1 MIGMAFCHLCNIS
14 SGSTKLHNKPWHK
27 AGFVVVV
34 KLIKKINISNL
45 SGELTEKDVK
55 KAL

>member
-1 MIGMAFCHLCNIS
+1 MAFCHLCNIS

-27 AGFVVVV
+27 AGFVVVA